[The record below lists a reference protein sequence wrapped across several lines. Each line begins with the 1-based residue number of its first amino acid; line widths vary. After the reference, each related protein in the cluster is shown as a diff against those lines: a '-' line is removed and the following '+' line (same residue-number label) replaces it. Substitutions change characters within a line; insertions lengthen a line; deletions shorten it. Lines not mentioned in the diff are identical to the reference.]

1 MVTGEF
7 AFKPI
12 LCLLLNG
19 WIIMW
24 FTLWSFL
31 TWYWIMGGSSIGTGR
46 HTLSTCGE
54 RQIAVWTYWQRGVYL
69 NLRGKFCMIHAP
81 PFCGNIYIG
90 TPWVLFHPGVVAVN
104 NGPVVLL
111 FVLVPTISS
120 HRVWFVVVGCS
131 VVAFCG
137 LVDCFMCCSS
147 LFSVYL
153 LLYVL

>member
-1 MVTGEF
+1 
-7 AFKPI
+7 
-12 LCLLLNG
+12 
-19 WIIMW
+19 
-24 FTLWSFL
+24 
-31 TWYWIMGGSSIGTGR
+31 
-46 HTLSTCGE
+46 
-54 RQIAVWTYWQRGVYL
+54 
-69 NLRGKFCMIHAP
+69 MIYAP
-81 PFCGNIYIG
+81 SFCGNVYIR
-90 TPWVLFHPGVVAVN
+90 TPWVLFYPGVVAVI

-111 FVLVPTISS
+111 FVLVPAISS

>member
-1 MVTGEF
+1 
-7 AFKPI
+7 
-12 LCLLLNG
+12 
-19 WIIMW
+19 
-24 FTLWSFL
+24 
-31 TWYWIMGGSSIGTGR
+31 
-46 HTLSTCGE
+46 
-54 RQIAVWTYWQRGVYL
+54 
-69 NLRGKFCMIHAP
+69 MIHAL